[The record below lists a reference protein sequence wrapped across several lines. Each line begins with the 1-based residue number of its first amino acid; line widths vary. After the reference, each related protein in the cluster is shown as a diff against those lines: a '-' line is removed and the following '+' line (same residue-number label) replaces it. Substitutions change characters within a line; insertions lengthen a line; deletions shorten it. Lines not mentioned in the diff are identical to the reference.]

1 MGRIGARRTGSW
13 QGALKPP
20 RGGHRT
26 GSRTNR
32 ADEGATVEELIP
44 IFMFMCIAGVL
55 ILRPISKK
63 LGVLIEAFARER
75 MVPHESPARGVDEA
89 HLLRITA
96 ALERLNTRIDLID
109 DRIGFMEQ
117 LVDDRSSRRH
127 RITG

>member
-1 MGRIGARRTGSW
+1 M
-13 QGALKPP
+13 
-20 RGGHRT
+20 
-26 GSRTNR
+26 
-32 ADEGATVEELIP
+32 EELIP

-63 LGVLIEAFARER
+63 LGVLIEAFARDR
-75 MVPHESPARGVDEA
+75 MPVQASPVRAVDDA
-89 HLLRITA
+89 HLIRITA